1 MYRLYQYRSCWAKGN
16 TCCISIQICH
26 GHITL
31 YMTFLAMILNA
42 SRIMVHPQVVVWNAI
57 LKAYTCPLN
66 HPLVNQSEQVNTDL
80 SVKVAENLPNQAC
93 KMTLIQWFFS
103 YNFLDV
109 MIPPKKNWAKNIRER
124 ERNHG
129 GKVFTGSRLSWEF
142 LLRQSSRL
150 GMSIRLLSNN
160 KA

>member
-109 MIPPKKNWAKNIRER
+109 MIPPKKKLGKKYQGTGTKSWRKSLHGFQAKLR
-124 ERNHG
+124 
-129 GKVFTGSRLSWEF
+129 VFVAPKFQVGNVHSFAE
-142 LLRQSSRL
+142 QQ
-150 GMSIRLLSNN
+150 
-160 KA
+160 